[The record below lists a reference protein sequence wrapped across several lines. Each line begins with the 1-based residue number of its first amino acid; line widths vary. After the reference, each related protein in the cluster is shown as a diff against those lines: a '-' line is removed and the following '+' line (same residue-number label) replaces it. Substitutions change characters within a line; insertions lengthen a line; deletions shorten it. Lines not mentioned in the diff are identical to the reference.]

1 MEANKEVLEI
11 IGQFAIEGKLLGI
24 KSNTEGHINSTF
36 ISTFQE
42 GTSLRKYTHQL
53 VNGVVFPH
61 PEQVMENIQAIT
73 GHIQLKLRQQGADQI
88 DKRCLQLI
96 PTKTGNFFTKDS
108 EGRLWRTYRYIDGVK
123 TFSVLSDAMDAYLL
137 GGAIGTFA
145 LQLSDFDGR
154 KLHVTIPDFHD
165 MHVRYEQLDAA
176 IERDNAKRLASVLD
190 EIGFLR
196 ENRSRGMLL
205 IDELKNGKLPLRVTH
220 NDTKMNNVLFSEQ
233 NGEALCVID
242 LDTVMS
248 GTCLFDTGD
257 MIRTGTCTAKEDETN
272 LSKVHFNLSLFQ
284 SLVQGY
290 YEKAKT
296 FLTPAETNLIAESG
310 RNITQIMAVRFLTDY
325 LNGDIYYHIDRPS
338 HNLDRTRT
346 QIALIKDMDRQWEDV
361 QKSLHRI
368 VSP

>member
-1 MEANKEVLEI
+1 MQANERVLEI
-11 IGQFAIEGKLLGI
+11 IGQFAIDGVILNL

-36 ISTFQE
+36 ISTFKNGDKLE
-42 GTSLRKYTHQL
+42 KYTHQM

-73 GHIQLKLRQQGADQI
+73 SHIRNKLEEQKADQI

-96 PTKTGNFFTKDS
+96 PTKSGAFFTKDR
-108 EGRLWRTYRYIDGVK
+108 EGRLWRTYRYIDGVR
-123 TFSVLSDAMDAYLL
+123 TFSVLSDAVDAYLL

-145 LQLSDFDGR
+145 LQLSDFDGG

-165 MHVRYEQLDAA
+165 MGVRYKQLDTA
-176 IERDNAKRLASVLD
+176 IEENKAGRMHSVSK
-190 EIGFLR
+190 EIAFLM
-196 ENRSRGMLL
+196 ENRERGMVL
-205 IDELKNGKLPLRVTH
+205 IDALKNGELPLRVTH

-257 MIRTGTCTAKEDETN
+257 MIRTGACTAKEDETD
-272 LSKVHFNLSLFQ
+272 LAKVRFNITLFQ
-284 SLVQGY
+284 SMVQGY
-290 YEKAKT
+290 FEKAEK
-296 FLTPAETNLIAESG
+296 FLTPKETSLIAESG

-338 HNLDRTRT
+338 HNLERART
-346 QIALIKDMDRQWEDV
+346 QIALMQDMDRQWGAITTFIKDLTV
-361 QKSLHRI
+361 
-368 VSP
+368 